1 MSLLISHAMIR
12 KLLLSLLVLVFIA
25 VPALVKADVAP
36 LEIVAITPQIDA
48 EDSVEVDRNIIFSA
62 AQSTSL
68 EEGELSYGWHFGDG
82 NQQTGV
88 EVAHSYAESGAY
100 VVTLTVRDQSG
111 NTATSEFDVFVYEKA
126 FVLISMVDG
135 QDEKIQSIVDEGRS
149 QGIYFKW
156 IPIIS
161 SGSSFLEE
169 EELRRQL
176 LEHVNDL
183 ETSNDLI
190 FYTEGSSGLTVLSRL
205 GQTLSDEDF
214 FTGKNI
220 YFISELKLFTLE
232 NIAKG
237 IFSIMDLNRIVLT
250 RPEALWV
257 LLETS
262 DLDSF
267 ISVLNERG
275 IEFSDVDGKLKL
287 RPWNFLSVLVNTLLN
302 NGVPTGT
309 LLLVLMLPVI
319 ATLVAFMKQVLGL
332 NTLGVYT
339 PAILSLSFIALNFWY
354 GLIIFVVLFAVG
366 SVVRAALHHYRLLYI
381 PRMAI
386 ILSFSTFAILL
397 VLFLGTLFN
406 QAMDELAVFPI
417 LIMAT
422 MVEKFVTIQ
431 SDKGFKGAL
440 RIWAEVLFVAM
451 LAYLFV
457 QWNTFEVLV
466 LGHPEILFF
475 FLALNFLMARW
486 TGLRITEYIRFR
498 ELIRHVEE

>member
-1 MSLLISHAMIR
+1 MIR
-12 KLLLSLLVLVFIA
+12 KFVLSSLALLFISVPSFASAA
-25 VPALVKADVAP
+25 VIP
-36 LEIVAITPQIDA
+36 LDLAAITPVIDA
-48 EDSVEVDRNIIFSA
+48 EESIAVDRNIIFSA

-68 EEGELSYGWHFGDG
+68 AAGELSYEWHFGDG
-82 NQQTGV
+82 NRQIGV
-88 EVAHSYAESGAY
+88 EVAHSYAESGEY
-100 VVTLTVRDQSG
+100 IVNLTVRDLQG
-111 NTATSEFDVFVYEKA
+111 NSSAAELKVFVYERA
-126 FVLISMVDG
+126 FVLISNL
-135 QDEKIQSIVDEGRS
+135 ETENTKLQSLMDAGRE

-156 IPIIS
+156 IPIVR

-176 LEHVNDL
+176 LEHVSDL
-183 ETSNDLI
+183 EASNDLI
-190 FYTEGSSGLTVLSRL
+190 FYTEGSAGLTVLSRL
-205 GQTLSDEDF
+205 GQTLSNPDF
-214 FTGKNI
+214 FNGKNV
-220 YFISELKLFTLE
+220 YFISDLSLFTLE
-232 NIAKG
+232 NIARG
-237 IFSIMDLNRIVLT
+237 IFANMHLNRVILS

-262 DLDSF
+262 DIDSF
-267 ISVLNERG
+267 ASILMERG
-275 IEFSDVDGKLKL
+275 IEYSNIDGHLTL
-287 RPWNFLSVLVNTLLN
+287 RPWNFLSVLVNNLLN

-339 PAILSLSFIALNFWY
+339 PSILSLSFIALNFWY

-366 SVVRAALHHYRLLYI
+366 SFVRAALHHYRLLYI

-386 ILSFSTFAILL
+386 VLSFSSFAILL
-397 VLFLGTLFN
+397 VLFLGALLD
-406 QAMDELAVFPI
+406 QPIDELAIFPI

-451 LAYLFV
+451 VAYVFV
-457 QWNTFEVLV
+457 QWNAFEVLL

-475 FLALNFLMARW
+475 FLGLNFLMARW
-486 TGLRITEYIRFR
+486 TGLRLTEYIRFR